1 MTMLTY
7 LQREQCQPRPWLIYQ
22 CIPAPVHWWSV
33 RIDVAVS
40 DRGRVVRRRNLTA
53 TPERWALRGAKYHGP
68 ATICRPLWQHEQAGC
83 FRRPEWGTLWFL
95 NGTGVPAPASR
106 GSVWGRVRGNYTEPA
121 VTAFPIGRTIRWS
134 WPAVAGTETRV
145 VVSKGDNCVAQRLIA
160 VSGTSTAQ
168 QAPAPLFGN
177 SQPPQ
182 NQPAPLF
189 GSTQQQ
195 QQQPQQQQ
203 QGGSLFG
210 GTQSNNMAFG
220 LGNSTASLAQA
231 QAVQMASCESI
242 KGTTR
247 FNDLSPDIQQQITQ
261 LDEIIQGRINNAHK
275 TRESIPQ
282 HIDQVGTIAPD
293 VAYVENFLSTVELGL
308 DNDSANIA
316 SLKALVKKDAEEA
329 YLSFRA
335 IENQA
340 LPPQF
345 RYGNTSNLSTST
357 SKPGPSSSLDDD
369 DPTKPV
375 DLVGYFNRRT
385 QDLGNTLDLYQR
397 QIREIEAHLRTME
410 AGTVEKAQQLTGS
423 RSRPQDQRRELVGA
437 LQAIEGAILDSA
449 KKVGKVR
456 DEVTKHTMGSVG
468 AGLL

>member
-1 MTMLTY
+1 
-7 LQREQCQPRPWLIYQ
+7 
-22 CIPAPVHWWSV
+22 
-33 RIDVAVS
+33 
-40 DRGRVVRRRNLTA
+40 
-53 TPERWALRGAKYHGP
+53 
-68 ATICRPLWQHEQAGC
+68 
-83 FRRPEWGTLWFL
+83 
-95 NGTGVPAPASR
+95 
-106 GSVWGRVRGNYTEPA
+106 
-121 VTAFPIGRTIRWS
+121 
-134 WPAVAGTETRV
+134 
-145 VVSKGDNCVAQRLIA
+145 
-160 VSGTSTAQ
+160 
-168 QAPAPLFGN
+168 LFGN
-177 SQPPQ
+177 TQNQQ

-189 GSTQQQ
+189 GSTQQPQQQ
-195 QQQPQQQQ
+195 QQQPQQ
-203 QGGSLFG
+203 GGLFG
-210 GTQSNNMAFG
+210 GMQSHNMSFG
-220 LGNSTASLAQA
+220 VGNSTSNLNQS
-231 QAVQMASCESI
+231 QAVQMSTFDSI

-247 FNDLSPDIQQQITQ
+247 FNDLSPDIQQQIVQ
-261 LDEIIQGRINNAHK
+261 LDEIIQNKINNAHK
-275 TRESIPQ
+275 TRESLPQ
-282 HIDQVGTIAPD
+282 HVDQVGTIAPD

-316 SLKALVKKDAEEA
+316 SLKGLVKKDAEDA

-345 RYGNTSNLSTST
+345 RYGNTPNLSTST
-357 SKPGPSSSLDDD
+357 SKPGPGSSLDDD

-385 QDLGNTLDLYQR
+385 ADLGSTLDLYQR